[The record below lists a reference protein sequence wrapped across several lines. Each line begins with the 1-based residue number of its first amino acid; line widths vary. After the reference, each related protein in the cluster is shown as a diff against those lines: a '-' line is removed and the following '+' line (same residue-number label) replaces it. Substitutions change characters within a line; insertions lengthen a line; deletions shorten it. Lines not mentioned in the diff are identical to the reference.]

1 MVISQKDAVQAYL
14 AVKKLNEQDTSI
26 KTAKKVF
33 DLFTKLRK
41 AWDFQVQEE
50 LKLYERYPEIDPIS
64 HGIKFKSVPEREK
77 ALEIINKFN
86 ADADEIGNV
95 EFEIEFEP
103 FTINSD
109 NEAGIKL
116 SGSDISKLSAF
127 ISFE

>member
-1 MVISQKDAVQAYL
+1 MTQKEAVKAYL
-14 AVKKLNEQDTSI
+14 SVKKLNEQDTSI

-50 LKLYERYPEIDPIS
+50 LKLCERYPEINPVS
-64 HGIKFKSVPEREK
+64 HGIKYSNDEERVK

-86 ADADEIGNV
+86 TEADELGNI

-103 FTINSD
+103 FTIISD
-109 NEAGIKL
+109 SEPNIKL
-116 SGSDISKLSAF
+116 SGADINNLSAF